1 MRVCIPQRL
10 RTERAPQDANAPWLK
25 GRATKWMVVEDWR
38 VCIDGVWFCIPK
50 GYIFDGSSIPWWLW
64 WLFPP
69 SYAPAWEASAVHD
82 WFYSHLYRQVS
93 KTFADAAFRAVM
105 LYDDAPE
112 VVANV
117 FHAAVSRF
125 GKGGW

>member
-1 MRVCIPQRL
+1 MRIYIPERL
-10 RTERAPQDANAPWLK
+10 QTERAPKGVKTPWLK
-25 GRATKWMVVEDWR
+25 GRATKWMVVRDWW
-38 VCIDGVWFCIPK
+38 VCIDGVWFLVPA
-50 GYIFDGSSIPWWLW
+50 GYIFNGSSIPWWLW

-69 SYAPAWEASAVHD
+69 SFAPAWEASALHD
-82 WFYSHLYRQVS
+82 WFYSHLYQQVT